1 MREIPKKNY
10 LLLIILFVVTAGIVF
25 FARDIYNS
33 RTTKQYTSVMNSF
46 LTEIKL
52 DDLNGYTLE
61 NSQVVIFISDKS
73 TSSFEEL
80 EIEYKKIITEHNLQP
95 LFVYLDV
102 NNTSNLD
109 LFNQKYDVQLKLE
122 ELPILVIIMDGKVTD
137 TYLSSNFNE
146 VDVIEFL
153 EKNEII
159 ENN

>member
-122 ELPILVIIMDGKVTD
+122 ELPILVVIMDGKVTD

>member
-80 EIEYKKIITEHNLQP
+80 EIKYKKIITEHNLQP

-122 ELPILVIIMDGKVTD
+122 ELPILVVIMDGKVTD

>member
-1 MREIPKKNY
+1 
-10 LLLIILFVVTAGIVF
+10 
-25 FARDIYNS
+25 
-33 RTTKQYTSVMNSF
+33 MNSF

-122 ELPILVIIMDGKVTD
+122 ELPILVVIMDGKVTD

>member
-1 MREIPKKNY
+1 M
-10 LLLIILFVVTAGIVF
+10 IILFVVTAGIVF

-122 ELPILVIIMDGKVTD
+122 ELPILVVIMDGKVTD

>member
-122 ELPILVIIMDGKVTD
+122 ELPILVVIMDGKVTD

-153 EKNEII
+153 EKNKNI